1 MSEEMDTFLRVIAVL
16 IEVAIL
22 GAVFYYI
29 IAGVRLMLFDLGIK
43 QQHNKIVTLFLTAA
57 GSLLLVFIFS
67 HLFTFYPEI

>member
-1 MSEEMDTFLRVIAVL
+1 VKKMDIFLRVIAVL

-22 GAVFYYI
+22 GVVFYSI
-29 IAGVRLMLFDLGIK
+29 IAGVRLILFDLGIK

-57 GSLLLVFIFS
+57 GSLFLVFLFS

>member
-1 MSEEMDTFLRVIAVL
+1 MDTFLRVIAVL

-22 GAVFYYI
+22 GVLFYSI

-43 QQHNKIVTLFLTAA
+43 QQYNKIVTFFLAAA
-57 GSLLLVFIFS
+57 GSLFLVFLFS